1 MDAQS
6 QAALDLL
13 RNDDRL
19 SWVVE
24 QVTESFA
31 EGIAQSAKE
40 QGNLVHAESFAA
52 STAEVSP
59 RERTKREKYETSRPY
74 QEAEK
79 IELIQFALK
88 EVFVTLPKV
97 QEANAKWLRDLGSVA
112 TTIEFDTPDNEERVE
127 GAYAQPLSPDP
138 TATADLDRRFTN
150 FIARLKV

>member
-1 MDAQS
+1 MDQRS

-13 RNDDRL
+13 RKDDRVA
-19 SWVVE
+19 WVVE
-24 QVTESFA
+24 QVTDSFA

-40 QGNLVHAESFAA
+40 RAIMAHADFFVMSD
-52 STAEVSP
+52 SDVSA

-79 IELIQFALK
+79 LELIRFALK

-97 QEANAKWLRDLGSVA
+97 QEANAKWLRDLGSDA

-127 GAYAQPLSPDP
+127 GSYAQSLTPDQ
-138 TATADLDRRFTN
+138 AVNADLDRRFSD
-150 FIARLKV
+150 FIEKMTP